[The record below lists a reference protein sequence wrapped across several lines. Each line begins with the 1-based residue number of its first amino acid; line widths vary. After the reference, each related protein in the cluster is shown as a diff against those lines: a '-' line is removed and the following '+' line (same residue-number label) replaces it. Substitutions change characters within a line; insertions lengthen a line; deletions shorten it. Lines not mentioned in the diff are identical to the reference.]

1 MKQAFLLAFAPF
13 AFVYYILSS
22 YTYMDHF
29 LTPFSSLLK
38 CHHMEGLLPDLIKI
52 AAPYPDIQYPL
63 HPHLLVELLLLTVW
77 TVYDHYFLSVSLF
90 S

>member
-1 MKQAFLLAFAPF
+1 MDSLLFVQNLGHEQDSLLAFAPF
-13 AFVYYILSS
+13 AFVYYILSP

-52 AAPYPDIQYPL
+52 AAPYPDIQYLL
-63 HPHLLVELLLLTVW
+63 HPLLLW
-77 TVYDHYFLSVSLF
+77 
-90 S
+90 